1 MKILLRKYSLL
12 IIFVVILI
20 STTLSTKDFL
30 SLANIGNILRQF
42 SIVGMLSIGETL
54 IILTGGIDLSIG
66 SLVALSSVLCATFM
80 PHSIFLSVFM
90 TLLVCT
96 LLGLVNGFLVAK
108 AQMAPFIVTLGMM
121 MIGRGMAIL
130 IANGLVVRGVSESFY
145 VLYQGSVFGFP
156 LPTSILI
163 VILLIMYFVLN
174 MTGWGRHIYSIGGNE
189 EVTRL
194 SGVNVDRIKLAVY
207 TFSGFFASLAGLIFT
222 ARVTAGFPDSAV
234 GYELNAIAAVI
245 IGGVNLFGGEGNL
258 LKVMVGVLIL
268 TIISNF
274 MNHAGISP
282 YTQDAVKGAIILV
295 AVFLSLRR

>member
-1 MKILLRKYSLL
+1 MKTLLRKYSLL
-12 IIFVVILI
+12 IIFAVILI

-30 SLANIGNILRQF
+30 SLANIGNILRHL
-42 SIVGMLSIGETL
+42 SIIGMLSIGETL

-90 TLLVCT
+90 TFLVCT

-130 IANGLVVRGVSESFY
+130 IANGLVVQGVSESFY

-163 VILLIMYFVLN
+163 IILLIMYFVLN
-174 MTGWGRHIYSIGGNE
+174 TTGWGRHIYSIGGNE

-194 SGVNVDRIKLAVY
+194 SGVNVDRIKMAVY

-268 TIISNF
+268 TIIANF
-274 MNHAGISP
+274 MNLAGISP
-282 YTQDAVKGAIILV
+282 YTQDAVKGVIILV

>member
-1 MKILLRKYSLL
+1 MIA
-12 IIFVVILI
+12 
-20 STTLSTKDFL
+20 TTLSTKGFI
-30 SLANIGNILRQF
+30 SLINIGNLLRHLAILG
-42 SIVGMLSIGETL
+42 VLSIGETL

-66 SLVALSSVLCATFM
+66 SLVALSTVLCATFM
-80 PHSIFLSVFM
+80 PQSIFLSVLITM
-90 TLLVCT
+90 MVCT

-108 AQMAPFIVTLGMM
+108 ARMAPFIVTLGMM
-121 MIGRGMAIL
+121 MIGRGMAVL
-130 IANGLVVRGVSESFY
+130 IANGLVVHGVSESFY
-145 VLYQGSVFGFP
+145 VLYQGSVLGFP
-156 LPTSILI
+156 LPTTIVL
-163 VILLIMYFVLN
+163 VILFVMYFIIN

-194 SGVNVDRIKLAVY
+194 AGVNVDGIKMVVY
-207 TFSGFFASLAGLIFT
+207 TLSGFLAGLAGLIYT

-268 TIISNF
+268 TIIANF
-274 MNHAGISP
+274 MNLAGISP
-282 YTQDAVKGAIILV
+282 YTQDAVKGAIILL

>member
-1 MKILLRKYSLL
+1 MIA
-12 IIFVVILI
+12 
-20 STTLSTKDFL
+20 TTLSTKGFI
-30 SLANIGNILRQF
+30 SLINIGNLLRHLAILG
-42 SIVGMLSIGETL
+42 VLSIGETL

-66 SLVALSSVLCATFM
+66 SLVALSTVLCATFM
-80 PHSIFLSVFM
+80 PQSIFLSVFITIM
-90 TLLVCT
+90 VCT

-108 AQMAPFIVTLGMM
+108 ARMAPFIVTLGMM
-121 MIGRGMAIL
+121 MIGRGMAVL
-130 IANGLVVRGVSESFY
+130 IANGLVVHGVSESFY
-145 VLYQGSVFGFP
+145 VLYQGSVLGFP
-156 LPTSILI
+156 LPTTIVL
-163 VILLIMYFVLN
+163 VILFVMYFIIN

-194 SGVNVDRIKLAVY
+194 AGVNVDGIKMVVY
-207 TFSGFFASLAGLIFT
+207 TLSGFLAGLAGLIYT

-268 TIISNF
+268 TIIANF
-274 MNHAGISP
+274 MNLAGISP
-282 YTQDAVKGAIILV
+282 YTQDAVKGAIILL

>member
-1 MKILLRKYSLL
+1 MKTLLRKYSLL
-12 IIFVVILI
+12 IIFAVILI

-30 SLANIGNILRQF
+30 SLANIGNILRHL
-42 SIVGMLSIGETL
+42 SIIGMLSIGETL

-90 TLLVCT
+90 TFLVCT

-130 IANGLVVRGVSESFY
+130 IANGLVVQGVSESFY

-163 VILLIMYFVLN
+163 IILLIMYFVLN

-194 SGVNVDRIKLAVY
+194 SGVNVDRIKMAVY

-268 TIISNF
+268 TIIANF
-274 MNHAGISP
+274 MNLAGISP
-282 YTQDAVKGAIILV
+282 YTQDAVKGVIILV

>member
-90 TLLVCT
+90 TILVCT

-130 IANGLVVRGVSESFY
+130 IAKGLVVPGVSESFY
-145 VLYQGSVFGFP
+145 VLYQGSVLGFP
-156 LPTSILI
+156 LPTIILI
-163 VILLIMYFVLN
+163 VILFIMYFVVS

-194 SGVNVDRIKLAVY
+194 AGINVDRIKMAVY
-207 TFSGFFASLAGLIFT
+207 TFSGFFAGLAGLIFT

-274 MNHAGISP
+274 MNLAGISP
-282 YTQDAVKGAIILV
+282 YTQDAVKGGIILL

>member
-1 MKILLRKYSLL
+1 MKTLLRKYSLL
-12 IIFVVILI
+12 IIFVVIMI
-20 STTLSTKDFL
+20 ATTLSTKGFI
-30 SLANIGNILRQF
+30 SLVNIGNLLRHLAILG
-42 SIVGMLSIGETL
+42 VLSIGETL

-66 SLVALSSVLCATFM
+66 SLVALSTVLCATFM
-80 PHSIFLSVFM
+80 PQSIFLSVFITIM
-90 TLLVCT
+90 VCT

-108 AQMAPFIVTLGMM
+108 ARMAPFIVTLGMM
-121 MIGRGMAIL
+121 MIGRGMAVL
-130 IANGLVVRGVSESFY
+130 IANGLVVHGVSESFY
-145 VLYQGSVFGFP
+145 VLYQGSVLGFP
-156 LPTSILI
+156 LPTTIVL
-163 VILLIMYFVLN
+163 VILFVMYFIIN

-194 SGVNVDRIKLAVY
+194 AGVNVDGIKMVVY
-207 TFSGFFASLAGLIFT
+207 TLSGFLAGLAGLIYT

-268 TIISNF
+268 TIIANF
-274 MNHAGISP
+274 MNLAGISP
-282 YTQDAVKGAIILV
+282 YTQDAVKGAIILL

>member
-1 MKILLRKYSLL
+1 MKTLLRKYSLL
-12 IIFVVILI
+12 IIFAVIMI
-20 STTLSTKDFL
+20 ATTLSTKGFI
-30 SLANIGNILRQF
+30 SLINIGNLLRHLAILG
-42 SIVGMLSIGETL
+42 VLSIGETL

-66 SLVALSSVLCATFM
+66 SLVALSTVLCATFM
-80 PHSIFLSVFM
+80 PQSIFLSVFITM
-90 TLLVCT
+90 MVCT

-108 AQMAPFIVTLGMM
+108 ARMAPFIVTLGMM
-121 MIGRGMAIL
+121 MIGRGMAVL
-130 IANGLVVRGVSESFY
+130 IANGLVVHGVSESFY
-145 VLYQGSVFGFP
+145 VLYQGSVLGFP
-156 LPTSILI
+156 LPTTIVL
-163 VILLIMYFVLN
+163 VILFVMYFIIN

-194 SGVNVDRIKLAVY
+194 AGVNVDGIKMVVY
-207 TFSGFFASLAGLIFT
+207 TLSGFLAGLAGLIYT

-268 TIISNF
+268 TIIANF
-274 MNHAGISP
+274 MNLAGISP
-282 YTQDAVKGAIILV
+282 YTQDAVKGAIILL

>member
-1 MKILLRKYSLL
+1 MKTLLRKYSLL
-12 IIFVVILI
+12 IMFAVIMI
-20 STTLSTKDFL
+20 ATTLSTKGFI
-30 SLANIGNILRQF
+30 SLTNIGNLLRHLAILG
-42 SIVGMLSIGETL
+42 VLSIGETL

-66 SLVALSSVLCATFM
+66 SLVALSTVLCATFM
-80 PHSIFLSVFM
+80 PQGIFLSVFI
-90 TLLVCT
+90 TILVCT

-108 AQMAPFIVTLGMM
+108 ARMAPFIVTLGMM
-121 MIGRGMAIL
+121 MIGRGMAVL
-130 IANGLVVRGVSESFY
+130 IANGLVVHGVSESFY
-145 VLYQGSVFGFP
+145 VLYQGSVLGFP
-156 LPTSILI
+156 LPTTIVL
-163 VILLIMYFVLN
+163 VILFVMYFIIN

-194 SGVNVDRIKLAVY
+194 AGVNVDGIKMVVY
-207 TFSGFFASLAGLIFT
+207 TLSGFLAGLAGLIYT

-268 TIISNF
+268 TIIANF
-274 MNHAGISP
+274 MNLAGISP
-282 YTQDAVKGAIILV
+282 YTQDAVKGAIILL

>member
-1 MKILLRKYSLL
+1 MIA
-12 IIFVVILI
+12 
-20 STTLSTKDFL
+20 TTLSTKGFI
-30 SLANIGNILRQF
+30 SLINIGNLLRHLAILG
-42 SIVGMLSIGETL
+42 VLSIGETL

-66 SLVALSSVLCATFM
+66 SLVALSTVLCATFM
-80 PHSIFLSVFM
+80 PQSIFLSVFI
-90 TLLVCT
+90 TILVCT

-108 AQMAPFIVTLGMM
+108 ARMAPFIVTLGMM
-121 MIGRGMAIL
+121 MIGRGMAVL
-130 IANGLVVRGVSESFY
+130 IANGLVVHGVSESFY
-145 VLYQGSVFGFP
+145 VLYQGSVLGFP
-156 LPTSILI
+156 LPTTIVL
-163 VILLIMYFVLN
+163 VILFVMYFIIN

-194 SGVNVDRIKLAVY
+194 AGVNVDGIKMVVY
-207 TFSGFFASLAGLIFT
+207 TLSGFLAGLAGLIYT

-268 TIISNF
+268 TIIANF
-274 MNHAGISP
+274 MNLAGISP
-282 YTQDAVKGAIILV
+282 YTQDAVKGAIILL

>member
-1 MKILLRKYSLL
+1 MKTLLRKYSLL
-12 IIFVVILI
+12 IIFAVILI

-30 SLANIGNILRQF
+30 SLANIGNILRHL
-42 SIVGMLSIGETL
+42 SIIGMLSIGETL

-90 TLLVCT
+90 TFLVCT

-130 IANGLVVRGVSESFY
+130 IANGLVVQGVSESFY

-163 VILLIMYFVLN
+163 IILLIMYFVLN

-194 SGVNVDRIKLAVY
+194 SGVNVDRIKMAVY

-268 TIISNF
+268 TIIANF
-274 MNHAGISP
+274 MNLAGISP

>member
-1 MKILLRKYSLL
+1 MKTLLRKYSLL
-12 IIFVVILI
+12 IIFAII
-20 STTLSTKDFL
+20 MIATTLSTKGFI
-30 SLANIGNILRQF
+30 SLINIGNLLRHLAILG
-42 SIVGMLSIGETL
+42 VLSIGETL

-66 SLVALSSVLCATFM
+66 SLVALSTVLCATFM
-80 PHSIFLSVFM
+80 PQSIFLSVFITM
-90 TLLVCT
+90 MVCT

-108 AQMAPFIVTLGMM
+108 ARMAPFIVTLGMM
-121 MIGRGMAIL
+121 MIGRGMAVL
-130 IANGLVVRGVSESFY
+130 IANGLVVHGVSESFY
-145 VLYQGSVFGFP
+145 VLYQGSVLGFP
-156 LPTSILI
+156 LPTTIVL
-163 VILLIMYFVLN
+163 VILFVMYFIIN

-194 SGVNVDRIKLAVY
+194 AGVNVDGIKMVVY
-207 TFSGFFASLAGLIFT
+207 TLSGFLAGLAGLIYT

-268 TIISNF
+268 TIIANF
-274 MNHAGISP
+274 MNLAGISP
-282 YTQDAVKGAIILV
+282 YTQDAVKGAIILL

>member
-1 MKILLRKYSLL
+1 MIA
-12 IIFVVILI
+12 
-20 STTLSTKDFL
+20 TTLSTKGFI
-30 SLANIGNILRQF
+30 SLINIGNLLRHLAILG
-42 SIVGMLSIGETL
+42 VLSIGETL

-66 SLVALSSVLCATFM
+66 SLVALSTVLCATFM
-80 PHSIFLSVFM
+80 PQSIFLSVFITM
-90 TLLVCT
+90 MVCT

-108 AQMAPFIVTLGMM
+108 ARMAPFIVTLGMM
-121 MIGRGMAIL
+121 MIGRGMAVL
-130 IANGLVVRGVSESFY
+130 IANGLVVHGVSESFY
-145 VLYQGSVFGFP
+145 VLYQGSVLGFP
-156 LPTSILI
+156 LPTTIVL
-163 VILLIMYFVLN
+163 VILFVMYFIIN

-194 SGVNVDRIKLAVY
+194 AGVNVDGIKMVVY
-207 TFSGFFASLAGLIFT
+207 TLSGFLAGLAGLIYT

-268 TIISNF
+268 TIIANF
-274 MNHAGISP
+274 MNLAGISP
-282 YTQDAVKGAIILV
+282 YTQDAVKGAIILL

>member
-1 MKILLRKYSLL
+1 MKTLLRKYSLL

-30 SLANIGNILRQF
+30 SLANIGNILRHL
-42 SIVGMLSIGETL
+42 SIIGMLSIGETL

-90 TLLVCT
+90 TFLVCT

-130 IANGLVVRGVSESFY
+130 IANGLVVQGVSESFY

-194 SGVNVDRIKLAVY
+194 SGVNVDRIKMAVY

-268 TIISNF
+268 TIIANF
-274 MNHAGISP
+274 MNLAGISP
-282 YTQDAVKGAIILV
+282 YTQDAVKGVIILV